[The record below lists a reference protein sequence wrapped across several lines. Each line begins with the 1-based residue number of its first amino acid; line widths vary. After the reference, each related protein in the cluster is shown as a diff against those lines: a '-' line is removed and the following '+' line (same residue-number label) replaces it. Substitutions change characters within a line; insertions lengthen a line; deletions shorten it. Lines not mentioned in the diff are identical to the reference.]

1 MGDSDDDFFGDMG
14 AVMAACEQ
22 AERILEPN
30 KVDDISAVK
39 TAALGQMAVDGAVE
53 TIEATPQSQSGRK
66 RESEQEEGREHDR
79 KANDDRG
86 DDVTPDVGVS
96 PRTHAPSSPSCSSN
110 TTMGPMNPSY
120 KPSRQRIV
128 HTCVMRRSDLLMSL
142 MSSADGSM

>member
-53 TIEATPQSQSGRK
+53 TIEATPQSQVCMCQWFHLCQRHWAMARHCPPVS
-66 RESEQEEGREHDR
+66 
-79 KANDDRG
+79 
-86 DDVTPDVGVS
+86 TPPLLVS
-96 PRTHAPSSPSCSSN
+96 VVPRWMAWAA
-110 TTMGPMNPSY
+110 G
-120 KPSRQRIV
+120 
-128 HTCVMRRSDLLMSL
+128 
-142 MSSADGSM
+142 